1 MKNPLNIIHDMIE
14 QYEKVIDER
23 PYVILVTPKTYVNL
37 REELENTN
45 AWRYLAKLEN
55 DKEKI
60 NYIFGIPIEISHYI
74 IQEAI
79 CMNERDYKKYCDYR
93 FQKDLFKSEVE
104 EYE

>member
-1 MKNPLNIIHDMIE
+1 MENPFNIIHNMIE
-14 QYEKVIDER
+14 EYEKHTNEK
-23 PYVILVTPKTYVNL
+23 PYVILVSPKTYINI
-37 REELENTN
+37 REELEKSN
-45 AWRYLAKLEN
+45 AWKCLAKLGN

-93 FQKDLFKSEVE
+93 FMMDLESKGE
-104 EYE
+104 

>member
-1 MKNPLNIIHDMIE
+1 MKNPFNIIYEMIE
-14 QYEKVIDER
+14 GYEKVTDEK
-23 PYVILVTPKTYVNL
+23 PYVILVSPKMYMNI
-37 REELENTN
+37 REELENSN

-60 NYIFGIPIEISHYI
+60 NYIFDIPVEISHYI

-79 CMNERDYKKYCDYR
+79 CMNERDYKKYCNYR

-104 EYE
+104 